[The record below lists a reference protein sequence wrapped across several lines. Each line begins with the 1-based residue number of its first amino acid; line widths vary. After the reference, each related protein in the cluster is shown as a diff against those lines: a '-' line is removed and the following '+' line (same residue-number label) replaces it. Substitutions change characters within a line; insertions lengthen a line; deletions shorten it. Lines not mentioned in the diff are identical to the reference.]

1 MLDETKPGSAS
12 LFATDFLLRR
22 CRSVITIRFVEG
34 TLTVADLGEH
44 APLLDGLVVTDSRI
58 AMHRAVARNYAE
70 ILRRLHAAK
79 LPYDDQAKQYRELA
93 LSEHGARPMRD
104 YQEASLAAWQA
115 ARRRGVVVLPT
126 GAGKS
131 YVALK
136 AILACQRS
144 ALILAPTID
153 LVHQWA
159 KDLGER
165 LGVPIGQYGG
175 GEKDLQ
181 DITVSTYDSA
191 ILIMPFHG
199 HRFGLLICDECHHLP
214 AGMTSGA
221 ADACLAPFRL
231 GLTATPERADGLE
244 QRLNELLG
252 PIVHR
257 THITELEGTF
267 LASYQVETI
276 EAPLDDDE
284 QEIYQ
289 RNRAEYIAFVRQS
302 NISFSAPDG
311 WARFIAA
318 ASRDHE
324 GRAVLRA
331 YREQRRIMRSGR
343 GKLRAVWELLRDH
356 AGERCLIFT
365 DDNDTAYAIGRAFIL
380 PVLTHHT
387 KGPERKNM
395 LVRFRDG
402 TWPVVVTSK
411 VLNEGVDVPE
421 AAVGIIVSGSGS
433 VREHVQR
440 LGRILRPQP
449 GKVAVLYEILSAGT
463 AEAYTSERR
472 RRHLAF
478 GGEQEGGEQ
487 QGGEQQGAEQQEE
500 LEC

>member
-1 MLDETKPGSAS
+1 VRPAQVSPHRTHDLAAKP
-12 LFATDFLLRR
+12 FPRR
-22 CRSVITIRFVEG
+22 CRPVITVRFVEG
-34 TLTVADLGEH
+34 TLTVAGLGDL
-44 APLLDGLVVTDSRI
+44 APLLEGLVVADSRI

-79 LPYDDQAKQYRELA
+79 LPYDDQAKQYGELD
-93 LSEHGARPMRD
+93 LSEHGARPLRG
-104 YQEASLAAWQA
+104 YQEESLAAWQA

-153 LVHQWA
+153 LVQQWA

-199 HRFGLLICDECHHLP
+199 NRFGLLICDECHHLP
-214 AGMTSGA
+214 AGITSGA

-244 QRLNELLG
+244 QRLDELLG

-276 EAPLDDDE
+276 EAPLDADE
-284 QEIYQ
+284 QEIYAS
-289 RNRAEYIAFVRQS
+289 NRAEYLAFVRRS

-324 GRAVLRA
+324 GRSVLRA

-356 AGERCLIFT
+356 AGERSLIFT

-395 LVRFRDG
+395 LARFRDG
-402 TWPVVVTSK
+402 SWPVLVTSK

-421 AAVGIIVSGSGS
+421 AAIGIIVSGSGS

-440 LGRILRPQP
+440 LGRILRPQA

-478 GGEQEGGEQ
+478 GGEQ
-487 QGGEQQGAEQQEE
+487 QEE